1 MLDTISN
8 ANASRAKL
16 GYTKGDTSYV
26 YGVML
31 MIVKLA
37 DEIKIGSSPPEPAT
51 KEDRSVW
58 RKQCAVL
65 PIWWATTQAHIEEG
79 EEKLEPI
86 S

>member
-31 MIVKLA
+31 MIVKLP

-51 KEDRSVW
+51 KEDRSV
-58 RKQCAVL
+58 
-65 PIWWATTQAHIEEG
+65 
-79 EEKLEPI
+79 
-86 S
+86 